1 MLSSDINLKKFYN
14 LTPAMN
20 PDPKQPPSIAY
31 QILEQEQ
38 RDREAL
44 ALLLD
49 RHLSR
54 SDRLLVQQTRMGNT
68 EAFIGSVTLEWL
80 DSRVRFASQLPLFR
94 KKFDPETDNVIRDEE
109 TIDDILQ
116 RPLDWSRQAPLTL
129 YLVARKAHKFPSVL
143 VVLSASWV
151 DDPHADEW
159 DEQGRACQSA
169 ADFTPLDKDGTVGL
183 LDITE
188 KVSIF
193 ALDGQHRLM
202 GVQGLMQLI
211 KTGKI
216 QRYNKQ
222 KKAIGHPITIEDLQ
236 KQYQVEPNHIQTLA
250 YEKIGIEFI
259 PAVIKGETREEAR
272 LRIRSIF
279 VHVNLMAV
287 SLSKGQLAVL
297 NEDDGFSIVARK
309 IAVQHPLFKE
319 TKYRKPRV
327 NWDSATVANKSTVLT
342 TLQALKDMSER
353 YLSARFPTWH
363 TSDNKG
369 LIPMRPEDDELEAGV
384 AEFSKLFDYLSKL
397 LSYERLEY
405 GTETPKMRRFSH
417 EKGGGEGNFLFRPV
431 GQVALAQAMGILVY
445 EKGFSLESL
454 FAKLSRFD
462 ADGGFSGMEYPQSI
476 WYGVLY
482 DPNRQRVLVAGR
494 DLAAKLLVYLLGG
507 ITETYERAN
516 LRKDLAIAR
525 TFGSQAMNFD
535 GKFVEPKKIILPPIL
550 E

>member
-1 MLSSDINLKKFYN
+1 
-14 LTPAMN
+14 MN
-20 PDPKQPPSIAY
+20 SDPKQPPNIAK
-31 QILEQEQ
+31 QILEQDQ
-38 RDREAL
+38 QDREAL

-54 SDRLLVQQTRMGNT
+54 SDRLLVQQTHMGNT

-116 RPLDWSRQAPLTL
+116 RPLDWSRQAPLSL
-129 YLVARKAHKFPSVL
+129 YLVARKAHKFPAVL

-159 DEQGRACQSA
+159 DEQGRARQSA

-222 KKAIGHPITIEDLQ
+222 KKAIGNPITIEDLQ
-236 KQYQVEPNHIQTLA
+236 KQYQVEPNHVQTLA

-259 PAVIKGETREEAR
+259 PAVVKGETREEAR
-272 LRIRSIF
+272 LRVRSIF

-287 SLSKGQLAVL
+287 NLSKGQLAVL

-327 NWDSATVANKSTVLT
+327 NWDSATVASKSTVLT

-353 YLSARFPTWH
+353 YLSARFPTWQ

-369 LIPMRPEDDELEAGV
+369 LIPMRPEDEELEAGV
-384 AEFSKLFDYLSKL
+384 AEFSKLFDHLSKL

-405 GTETPKMRRFSH
+405 EAETPKMRRFSH
-417 EKGGGEGNFLFRPV
+417 EKSGGEGNFLFRPV
-431 GQVALAQAMGILVY
+431 GQVAFAQAMGILVY

-454 FAKLSRFD
+454 FEKLSRFD
-462 ADGGFSGMEYPQSI
+462 TDGGFSGMEHPQSI
-476 WYGVLY
+476 WYGILY
-482 DPNRQRVLVAGR
+482 DPNRKRVLVAGR

-507 ITETYERAN
+507 ITDNYERAN
-516 LRKDLAIAR
+516 LRKEVAIAR

-535 GKFVEPKKIILPPIL
+535 GKFVEPKKIVLPPIL
-550 E
+550 G